1 MGTEQSGKRQYF
13 YLSIACLTVIFATG
27 CMAAFQKTAAP
38 PDSRECDHLGL
49 VKDFVDRGDFEGAM
63 KASQQ
68 ILSHSP
74 KSPPGDEALLNM
86 GLISAHYANPKK
98 DYKKALGYFL
108 RVEREFP
115 RSPFI
120 EEARIWVSV
129 LRAFEKAKQVD
140 IEIEEKKKEMGK

>member
-1 MGTEQSGKRQYF
+1 MGTEQSRKRQF
-13 YLSIACLTVIFATG
+13 LYLSIACLTVIFATG
-27 CMAAFQKTAAP
+27 CIAAFQQTTA
-38 PDSRECDHLGL
+38 PDSEECDHLEA
-49 VKDFVDRGDFEGAM
+49 VRDFIARGDFEGAM
-63 KASQQ
+63 KASQRV
-68 ILSHSP
+68 LSRSP
-74 KSPPGDEALLNM
+74 KSPPGDQALFDM
-86 GLISAHYANPKK
+86 GLINTHYANPKK

-115 RSPFI
+115 LSPLV

>member
-1 MGTEQSGKRQYF
+1 MGTEQSGKRQHL

-27 CMAAFQKTAAP
+27 CIATVQQTAS
-38 PDSRECDHLGL
+38 PDSEKCDHLEL
-49 VKDFVDRGDFEGAM
+49 VRDFIGKGDFEGAL
-63 KASQQ
+63 KASQRV
-68 ILSHSP
+68 LSRSP
-74 KSPPGDEALLNM
+74 KSPPGDQALLDL
-86 GLISAHYANPKK
+86 GLINAHYANPKK

-115 RSPFI
+115 RSPLV

-140 IEIEEKKKEMGK
+140 IEIEERKKEMGK

>member
-1 MGTEQSGKRQYF
+1 MGTEQSGKRQHL
-13 YLSIACLTVIFATG
+13 YLSIACLMVIFTTG
-27 CMAAFQKTAAP
+27 CIAAFHQQTGA
-38 PDSRECDHLGL
+38 PDSVECDHLEL
-49 VKDFVDRGDFEGAM
+49 VRDFISKGDFEGAL
-63 KASQQ
+63 KASQRLLAQ
-68 ILSHSP
+68 SP
-74 KSPPGDEALLNM
+74 KTPPGDQALLDL
-86 GLISAHYANPKK
+86 GLINAHYANPKK

-115 RSPFI
+115 QSPLV

>member
-1 MGTEQSGKRQYF
+1 MGTEQNGRRQHF
-13 YLSIACLTVIFATG
+13 YLSIACLTVIFFATG
-27 CMAAFQKTAAP
+27 CIATVPQTAAP
-38 PDSRECDHLGL
+38 DSEECNHLEP
-49 VKDFVDRGDFEGAM
+49 VRDYISRGDFEGGL
-63 KASQQ
+63 KAGQRL
-68 ILSHSP
+68 LSRSP
-74 KSPPGDEALLNM
+74 KSPPGDQALLDL

-115 RSPFI
+115 KSPLV

-140 IEIEEKKKEMGK
+140 MEIEARKKEMK